1 MIDPVDVQQ
10 IAIAA
15 ILAGGLVFFGAA
27 YAVFYAL
34 AMLGHNRQFLHIA
47 YGGYLCLF
55 LSTVGLAVVL
65 QLTGWW
71 LILVVS
77 LLFGYF
83 VAPRFIWRLSVAVHE
98 VEDSEGDDNPARTS
112 DLNPS
117 EVQPS

>member
-15 ILAGGLVFFGAA
+15 ILAGGIVFFGAA

-34 AMLGHNRQFLHIA
+34 AMLGHNRQFLRIA

-55 LSTVGLAVVL
+55 LATVALAVVL

-71 LILVVS
+71 LILVVT
-77 LLFGYF
+77 LLSGYF
-83 VAPRFIWRLSVAVHE
+83 AAPRFIWRLSVAVHE
-98 VEDSEGDDNPARTS
+98 VEDADGDDDPARAA
-112 DLNPS
+112 DLKPS
-117 EVQPS
+117 EV

>member
-10 IAIAA
+10 IALAA
-15 ILAGGLVFFGAA
+15 ILAGAIVFFGAG
-27 YAVFYAL
+27 YAIFYAL
-34 AMLGHNRQFLHIA
+34 AMLGHNRRFLRVA

-77 LLFGYF
+77 LMAGYF
-83 VAPRFIWRLSVAVHE
+83 IAPRFIWRLSVAVHDADE
-98 VEDSEGDDNPARTS
+98 FEDSDTVAKASE
-112 DLNPS
+112 LNPS